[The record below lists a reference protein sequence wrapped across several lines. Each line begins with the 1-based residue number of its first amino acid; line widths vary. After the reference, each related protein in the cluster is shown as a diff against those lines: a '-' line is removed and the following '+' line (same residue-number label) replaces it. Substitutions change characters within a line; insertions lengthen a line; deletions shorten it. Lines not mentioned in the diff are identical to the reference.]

1 MIRAQ
6 RKRTVSIKDQD
17 IQTILF
23 RNFRG
28 APDKYHKDGGNRTF
42 TVVLTEDKAN
52 ELEEQGMSIRWKEF
66 DDGTVEPRMKVTVR
80 YDNIPPKILMGT
92 DPKRMIP
99 LGEEDVHQLDNAELV
114 SVDLVINPYRFEDK
128 CTAYL
133 QTGYFV
139 VAPDVFSD
147 KYSEYRDEDNDL
159 PFEVE

>member
-6 RKRTVSIKDQD
+6 KKRTVSIKDQD

-28 APDKYHKDGGNRTF
+28 APDKWNKDGGKRTF

-52 ELEEQGMSIRWKEF
+52 ELEDLGLSIRWKEF
-66 DDGTVEPRMKVTVR
+66 EDGTVEPRMKVTVR
-80 YDNIPPKILMGT
+80 YDNVPPKILMGT

-99 LGEEDVHQLDNAELV
+99 LAEEDVFQLDSAELV
-114 SVDLVINPYRFEDK
+114 SVDLVINPYHFEDK

-139 VAPDVFSD
+139 IAPDVFSD
-147 KYSEYRDEDNDL
+147 KYSEFKDDESDL
-159 PFEVE
+159 PFDV